1 MTESL
6 FDANQQPT
14 QELPIPP
21 LRLRRARLHGAAPD
35 GARFDPLD
43 LDFSTG
49 SGAAA
54 RVLLSLTNTGGKSTL
69 ITLICSLIVPA
80 ARAQVGG
87 KILGDYVLTGDTS
100 HVVCE
105 WEDAVTGHR
114 TITGTVMEWKDGR
127 RQPPHKMRST
137 SNMHRAWYL
146 FRTGPDLP
154 GIDDLPFISEGRR
167 MTYRHF
173 SAAVDN
179 LINEHPDTHGIQVD
193 KQQEWTSAL
202 EQHTS
207 IDPVLFGYQMRM
219 NDSETGAE
227 QLLRSF
233 DSPDNVVRFFVAAL
247 NDQHDLEIFTNKL
260 GAYATLAAQRSAL
273 EDRTRFGDAVLPL
286 TEQVATLA
294 ENRATAESGL
304 LRAITVGGE
313 HATSLDNRI
322 AQDCRILTELD
333 AAVTATGRTF
343 TAARRDYGQVSD
355 IRQQL
360 VLEQA
365 RAQVVSTTRTIED
378 TEKLETE
385 AKLTAAAWQAVSD
398 VLALRVAREAATT
411 ARQAYEKADADLG
424 PLRAEVTQAA
434 AALAGRLDALIAES
448 KAGAEG
454 ADGQAEIANELRKQ
468 AEEKETNARID
479 IKELT
484 DERSRARETIDA
496 ARHSRTAAEAADLLR
511 EHESPRECLRRW
523 QDDRAKAKHAADAAA
538 EREKSAE
545 RRFDELD
552 IAIKKLTPRLNDL
565 RAQEQSATTKVA
577 AFAADLTAVGADPTV
592 VELAGGEVDDSE
604 ILPRIADLA
613 SDAARAA
620 DARASEHGATAEVAY
635 RQLRVLDLT
644 GVAATGQDVL
654 DVLGVLTKAG
664 IGSVTGLHWIE
675 TNIVDADARAPFI
688 AANPEL
694 AGGVV
699 ISDRNRFDDGVQLL
713 LGSDLH
719 TTTPVTV
726 TIPPTTAP
734 TTPTPATFRHIVIP
748 HRATW
753 DRQWAAEMRRDLDA
767 TAKREEELAQ
777 RAGESAQRYR
787 ESEAKCREFVRRW
800 GSVTHADLEEVAS
813 KAAEALGIAE
823 AELTELT
830 GDQGEQRT
838 IAATARSEYREQTRE
853 AGKADEHAKTA
864 ENLAKQW
871 ERAEQAEAAIPGI
884 DSRLDRAK
892 SDRDDA
898 AARAKQAEHS
908 YKTAIQLA
916 ANLRSD
922 CASYRKERAEL
933 GVDESG
939 ADPGGNPAIL
949 RTRWETLRDQLA
961 KAERGM
967 IEAARL
973 EDAAKAVSRAHGKVD
988 SYDATIIRRAEN
1000 LSDTIEASTAPSLAG
1015 AQLRARTEF
1024 DNAHLNH
1031 LRAKAA
1037 FERAHTELTAA
1048 QPPSP
1053 DHQNYIDLS
1062 STEWSPAGPDDI
1074 PMLLERLESH
1084 KTEMRRQLDEAEAA
1098 HEDAK
1103 QLHAEVRSDLDSFTH
1118 TTEMWAAER
1127 VPTVTVFNGSADSAR
1142 EKMRALVKD
1151 HQHGDRTARE
1161 ARDALHTAVT
1171 RVRATAT
1178 EPRFAA
1184 LETPDIIRIRSLQEA
1199 DLVAEAGILTR
1210 RIRTVAD
1217 SARADLEQLDVH
1229 RSILCDE
1236 LLALCRTQRRM
1247 LREVSQSSRLPA
1259 GLGDL
1264 SDNPAIKIRFEEA
1277 PAVESTA
1284 RLASR
1289 VDSWSTELADNPKKA
1304 KSADV
1309 RARWLADA
1317 VRDTVVSRSR
1327 AGAWSIEI
1335 LKPRIDGHVAYC
1347 PPDRIPHEFSGGQV
1361 LTLAVL
1367 VYCALSRVRSAHRQ
1381 GGARP
1386 AGTLLLDNPFGAA
1399 SAEPLIE
1406 MQHRLAAH
1414 TGVQL
1419 VCATGLH
1426 DPAVE
1431 AAFTGTGSV
1440 IVKLRND
1447 GDLRRNLSFLR
1458 LRATIVDGI
1467 DVVESIV
1474 RERDPKSTRNWVD
1487 AITYEIRR

>member
-6 FDANQQPT
+6 FDAHQQPA
-14 QELPIPP
+14 QELPTPP
-21 LRLRRARLHGAAPD
+21 LRLRRVRLHGVGPD

-43 LDFSTG
+43 LNFSTG

-100 HVVCE
+100 HVACE

-114 TITGTVMEWKDGR
+114 TVTGTVMEWKDGR
-127 RQPPHKMRST
+127 RQPPHTMRST

-146 FRTGPDLP
+146 FRTGADLP

-173 SAAVDN
+173 STAIDN
-179 LINEHPDTHGIQVD
+179 LIDEHPETHGILVD
-193 KQQEWTSAL
+193 KQQDWTAAL

-247 NDQHDLEIFTNKL
+247 NDQHDLEIFTDKL
-260 GAYATLAAQRSAL
+260 GFYAVLAAQRSSL
-273 EDRTRFGDAVLPL
+273 ENRARFGDAVLPL
-286 TEQVATLA
+286 TERVAQLA
-294 ENRATAESGL
+294 EDRETAEGQL
-304 LRAITVGGE
+304 LQAITLGGE
-313 HATSLDNRI
+313 HATSLVNRI
-322 AQDCRILTELD
+322 AQDRRILTELD
-333 AAVTATGRTF
+333 AAVTATGGAF
-343 TAARRDYGQVSD
+343 ADARRDYGKVSD

-360 VLEQA
+360 ILEQA
-365 RAQVVSTTRTIED
+365 RARMTSTAQTVAD
-378 TEKLETE
+378 TERLATE
-385 AKLTAAAWQAVSD
+385 ADNTAKAWRAVGD
-398 VLALRVAREAATT
+398 ILALRVAREAADT
-411 ARQAYEKADADLG
+411 ARQAYEEADAGLG
-424 PLRAEVTQAA
+424 PLRAKLVEAA
-434 AALAGRLDALIAES
+434 AALAGRLDTLIVES
-448 KAGAEG
+448 KTG
-454 ADGQAEIANELRKQ
+454 ADSAGDQANIAAELKTQAEQ
-468 AEEKETNARID
+468 KETNARID
-479 IKELT
+479 ISKLT

-496 ARHSRTAAEAADLLR
+496 ARWIRSAAGAAGWLR
-511 EHESPRECLRRW
+511 EHESPGECLRRW
-523 QDDRAKAKHAADAAA
+523 QDSRAKAKHAADVAA
-538 EREKSAE
+538 EREQAAE
-545 RRFDELD
+545 QRFDELGVA
-552 IAIKKLTPRLNDL
+552 IADMGPSLIDL
-565 RAQEQSATTKVA
+565 RAQEQSSTGKLRGFV
-577 AFAADLTAVGADPTV
+577 ADLAAVGSASTT
-592 VELAGGEVDDSE
+592 VELVGGEVDDSE
-604 ILPRIADLA
+604 TLARIAGLA
-613 SDAARAA
+613 AEAARSA
-620 DARASEHGATAEVAY
+620 DARATEHNTAAKAAY
-635 RQLRVLDLT
+635 HQLQVLDLT
-644 GVAATGQDVL
+644 GTAPTGPDVL
-654 DVLGVLTKAG
+654 DVLGVLCAAG
-664 IGSVTGLHWIE
+664 IGSVTGLQWIE
-675 TNIVDADARAPFI
+675 TNIPDADAREPFI

-699 ISDRNRFDDGVQLL
+699 ISDKTRFDDGVRLL
-713 LGSDLH
+713 LDSELH
-719 TTTPVTV
+719 TRTPVTV
-726 TIPPTTAP
+726 TTPPTTAR
-734 TTPTPATFRHIVIP
+734 TTPPPIPFRHIVIP

-753 DRQWAAEMRRDLDA
+753 DRHWAAQMRQELE
-767 TAKREEELAQ
+767 TAARQHEEQAQ
-777 RAGESAQRYR
+777 RAVEAAQRYR
-787 ESEAKCREFVRRW
+787 DSEAQCREFVRHW
-800 GSVTHADLEEVAS
+800 GSVTREDLEGTARR
-813 KAAEALGIAE
+813 AADALRAAE
-823 AELTELT
+823 AELAELT
-830 GDQGEQRT
+830 RDQGEQRT
-838 IAATARSEYREQTRE
+838 LAATARAEQRKQ
-853 AGKADEHAKTA
+853 AGDANTADEHAKA
-864 ENLAKQW
+864 AADLAKQW
-871 ERAEQAEAAIPGI
+871 EKSEQAEAAIPSI
-884 DSRLDRAK
+884 DTKLNRAK
-892 SDRDDA
+892 SDRDEA
-898 AARAKQAEHS
+898 AARKEQAEES
-908 YKTAIQLA
+908 YRSAIQQE

-922 CASYRKERAEL
+922 CESYRRERAEL

-939 ADPGGNPAIL
+939 ADPGSNPEIL
-949 RTRWETLRDQLA
+949 RTRWETLREELA
-961 KAERGM
+961 GAEHGM
-967 IEAARL
+967 VEAARL
-973 EDAAKAVSRAHGKVD
+973 EEANKAVSRAAGQADRHEAD
-988 SYDATIIRRAEN
+988 TRRRAQS
-1000 LSDTIEASTAPSLAG
+1000 LSDTIEASTPTTLADAQRRAQAKFDRAHLTYLG
-1015 AQLRARTEF
+1015 AQAAYEKARA
-1024 DNAHLNH
+1024 D
-1031 LRAKAA
+1031 
-1037 FERAHTELTAA
+1037 LTAA
-1048 QPPSP
+1048 EPPSP
-1053 DHQNYIDLS
+1053 DHQNYIDLA
-1062 STEWSPAGPDDI
+1062 STEWSPTHPDDI
-1074 PMLLERLESH
+1074 PGLLERLENH
-1084 KTEMRRQLDEAEAA
+1084 NIDMRARRDAAETA
-1098 HEDAK
+1098 HEEAK
-1103 QLHAEVRSDLDSFTH
+1103 QLRAEVQMDLDSFTL

-1127 VPTVTVFNGSADSAR
+1127 IPTVTVFNGPADSAR
-1142 EKMRALVKD
+1142 EKMRTHLKD
-1151 HQHGDRTARE
+1151 HQHADRAARE
-1161 ARDALHTAVT
+1161 ARDAIHTAVT
-1171 RVRATAT
+1171 KVRATAT
-1178 EPRFAA
+1178 DPRFAA
-1184 LETPDIIRIRSLQEA
+1184 LETPDIIRIRSLPEA
-1199 DLVAEAGILTR
+1199 DLIAEAETLAR
-1210 RIRTVAD
+1210 RIRTVTD

-1229 RSILCDE
+1229 RSILCDD

-1277 PAVESTA
+1277 SAVEATA
-1284 RLASR
+1284 RLADR
-1289 VDSWSTELADNPKKA
+1289 VDSWSTELAENPKKA

-1431 AAFTGTGSV
+1431 AAFTGAGSV

-1458 LRATIVDGI
+1458 LRAKIVDGI
-1467 DVVESIV
+1467 DAVESIV
-1474 RERDPKSTRNWVD
+1474 RDRDPKSSRNWVD

>member
-6 FDANQQPT
+6 FDANQAPA
-14 QELPIPP
+14 QELPTPP
-21 LRLRRARLHGAAPD
+21 LRLRRVRLHGVGPD

-114 TITGTVMEWKDGR
+114 TVTGTVMEWKDGR

-146 FRTGPDLP
+146 FRTGPSLP

-173 SAAVDN
+173 RAAVDN
-179 LINEHPDTHGIQVD
+179 LIAESPDTHGILVD
-193 KQQEWTSAL
+193 KQQDWTSAL
-202 EQHTS
+202 EHHTS

-247 NDQHDLEIFTNKL
+247 NDQHDLEIFTEKL
-260 GAYATLAAQRSAL
+260 GVYAILAAQRSSL
-273 EDRTRFGDAVLPL
+273 ESRASFGDAVLPL
-286 TEQVATLA
+286 IERVARLA
-294 ENRATAESGL
+294 EDRETTEGRL
-304 LRAITVGGE
+304 LQSITLGGE
-313 HATSLDNRI
+313 FATSLLNRVI
-322 AQDCRILTELD
+322 QDQRILTELD
-333 AAVTATGRTF
+333 TTVTATGRAF
-343 TAARRDYGQVSD
+343 ADARRDYNKVSD

-360 VLEQA
+360 TLEQA
-365 RAQVVSTTRTIED
+365 RARVVSTAQTVEK
-378 TEKLETE
+378 TEELATE
-385 AKLTAAAWQAVSD
+385 AENATSAWRAVSD
-398 VLALRVAREAATT
+398 VLALRIARAAAET
-411 ARQAYEKADADLG
+411 ARQAYEKADAGLG
-424 PLRAEVTQAA
+424 PLRADVIRAA
-434 AALAGRLDALIAES
+434 AVLAGRLDALIAES
-448 KAGAEG
+448 KAE
-454 ADGQAEIANELRKQ
+454 ADSAKDQADIADKIKKQ
-468 AEEKETNARID
+468 AEKTETDARIY
-479 IKELT
+479 ISKLT
-484 DERSRARETIDA
+484 DERSRARATI
-496 ARHSRTAAEAADLLR
+496 EAAAQIRNAAAAAGWLR
-511 EHESPRECLRRW
+511 EHESPSECQRRW
-523 QDDRAKAKHAADAAA
+523 QESRAKAKHAAELAA
-538 EREKSAE
+538 EHERAAE
-545 RRFDELD
+545 QRFDELGV
-552 IAIKKLTPRLNDL
+552 AIGNMDPSLIDL
-565 RAQEQSATTKVA
+565 RAQEQSASGKFRDFVA
-577 AFAADLTAVGADPTV
+577 DIEAVGADPTV
-592 VELAGGEVDDSE
+592 AELVGGAVEDSE
-604 ILPRIADLA
+604 TLTRIAGLA
-613 SDAARAA
+613 ADAARSADARSTEHGTAA
-620 DARASEHGATAEVAY
+620 DAAY
-635 RQLRVLDLT
+635 RQLQVLDLT
-644 GVAATGQDVL
+644 GTAPTGQDVL
-654 DVLGVLTKAG
+654 DVLGVLSAAG
-664 IGSVTGLHWIE
+664 IGSVTGLQWIE
-675 TNIVDADARAPFI
+675 NNIVDADAREPFI

-699 ISDRNRFDDGVQLL
+699 ISDQNRFDDGVRLL
-713 LGSDLH
+713 LDSELH
-719 TTTPVTV
+719 TRTPVTV
-726 TIPPTTAP
+726 TTPPTTAR
-734 TTPTPATFRHIVIP
+734 TTPPPIPFRHIVIP

-753 DRQWAAEMRRDLDA
+753 DRHWAAEMRQELEA
-767 TAKREEELAQ
+767 AAQQHEEQAQ
-777 RAGESAQRYR
+777 RAAEVAQRYR
-787 ESEAKCREFVRRW
+787 RSEAQCHEFTRRW
-800 GSVTHADLEEVAS
+800 GSATREDLEGTARRV
-813 KAAEALGIAE
+813 AEALHAAE
-823 AELTELT
+823 TELADLT
-830 GDQGEQRT
+830 RDRVEQRT
-838 IAATARSEYREQTRE
+838 LAAAARAEQRKQTTE
-853 AGKADEHAKTA
+853 SGKADEHEKAA
-864 ENLAKQW
+864 ADLVKQW
-871 ERAEQAEAAIPGI
+871 EQAEQAEATIPSI
-884 DSRLDRAK
+884 DSKLTRAK

-898 AARAKQAEHS
+898 AARKEQAEES
-908 YKTAIQLA
+908 YETAIQQA

-922 CASYRKERAEL
+922 CESFRRERAEL

-939 ADPGGNPAIL
+939 TDPGGNPSIL
-949 RTRWETLRDQLA
+949 RTRWETLRDELA
-961 KAERGM
+961 KAEYGM
-967 IEAARL
+967 VEAARL
-973 EDAAKAVSRAHGKVD
+973 EDANKAVSRAASQAERH
-988 SYDATIIRRAEN
+988 DADGLRRAES
-1000 LSDTIEASTAPSLAG
+1000 LSDTIEASTPTTLAD
-1015 AQLRARTEF
+1015 AQRRAQADFDRAHRARLE
-1024 DNAHLNH
+1024 
-1031 LRAKAA
+1031 AKAA
-1037 FERAHTELTAA
+1037 HEKARADLTAA
-1048 QPPSP
+1048 EPPSP
-1053 DHQNYIDLS
+1053 DHQNYIDLA
-1062 STEWSPAGPDDI
+1062 STEWSPTCPDDI
-1074 PMLLERLESH
+1074 PGLLEQLESH
-1084 KTEMRRQLDEAEAA
+1084 NIEMRTRRDAAETA
-1098 HEDAK
+1098 HEEAK
-1103 QLHAEVRSDLDSFTH
+1103 QLHAEVQADINSFTL

-1127 VPTVTVFNGSADSAR
+1127 IPTVTVFNGPADSAR
-1142 EKMRALVKD
+1142 EKMRAHIKD
-1151 HQHGDRTARE
+1151 HQHADRA
-1161 ARDALHTAVT
+1161 ARDARDAIHAAVT
-1171 RVRATAT
+1171 KVRATAT
-1178 EPRFAA
+1178 DPRFAA
-1184 LETPDIIRIRSLQEA
+1184 LETPDIIRLRSLQEA
-1199 DLVAEAGILTR
+1199 DLIAEAETLAR
-1210 RIRTVAD
+1210 RIRTVTD

-1229 RSILCDE
+1229 RSILCDD

-1277 PAVESTA
+1277 PAVEATA

-1431 AAFTGTGSV
+1431 AAFTGAGSV

-1458 LRATIVDGI
+1458 LRATIADGI
-1467 DVVESIV
+1467 DVVEPIV